1 MSLLS
6 DKLVPSFITMQST
19 NLNSGELFCRDILR
33 TYAHDD
39 VSVGSWFIGLD
50 VKHLNDAKFCCS
62 SWTGG
67 LSLSQTHTHTKWKLI
82 KFGGTPLPFHLI
94 YFLRW
99 FFLSQEPFVLV
110 YDLIC
115 FDVVDKVKTRCREM
129 VWKTLDSHPLDV
141 CSLHDVGYEVWGKII
156 TPIGNWF
163 RVSCSSYE
171 KALFPLQYT
180 ADRKDGNSTYY
191 AYRRHSVWLYRFSCT
206 NFREYNRVF
215 FLQHN
220 HSFLL

>member
-1 MSLLS
+1 
-6 DKLVPSFITMQST
+6 
-19 NLNSGELFCRDILR
+19 
-33 TYAHDD
+33 
-39 VSVGSWFIGLD
+39 
-50 VKHLNDAKFCCS
+50 
-62 SWTGG
+62 
-67 LSLSQTHTHTKWKLI
+67 
-82 KFGGTPLPFHLI
+82 
-94 YFLRW
+94 
-99 FFLSQEPFVLV
+99 
-110 YDLIC
+110 
-115 FDVVDKVKTRCREM
+115 M

-141 CSLHDVGYEVWGKII
+141 CSLHDVEYEVWGKII

-220 HSFLL
+220 HSFLLLHFCLLFSEKCSHLWNDNQDWYLYCFPANYHNGPFRSPRKYHLLFWIIESFLVRIVPDLLINFCWINLD

>member
-67 LSLSQTHTHTKWKLI
+67 LSLSQTHTHKMKVNKIWWHPA
-82 KFGGTPLPFHLI
+82 PL
-94 YFLRW
+94 
-99 FFLSQEPFVLV
+99 SS
-110 YDLIC
+110 DLLPKVVFSLTGAIC
-115 FDVVDKVKTRCREM
+115 AGV
-129 VWKTLDSHPLDV
+129 
-141 CSLHDVGYEVWGKII
+141 
-156 TPIGNWF
+156 
-163 RVSCSSYE
+163 
-171 KALFPLQYT
+171 
-180 ADRKDGNSTYY
+180 
-191 AYRRHSVWLYRFSCT
+191 
-206 NFREYNRVF
+206 
-215 FLQHN
+215 
-220 HSFLL
+220 

>member
-67 LSLSQTHTHTKWKLI
+67 LSLSQTHTHTHREWKLI
-82 KFGGTPLPFHLI
+82 KFGGNPLPFYLI

-99 FFLSQEPFVLV
+99 LLLSQEPFVLV

-115 FDVVDKVKTRCREM
+115 FEVVDKFKPDTGR
-129 VWKTLDSHPLDV
+129 
-141 CSLHDVGYEVWGKII
+141 
-156 TPIGNWF
+156 WF
-163 RVSCSSYE
+163 E
-171 KALFPLQYT
+171 
-180 ADRKDGNSTYY
+180 
-191 AYRRHSVWLYRFSCT
+191 RHWI
-206 NFREYNRVF
+206 
-215 FLQHN
+215 HI
-220 HSFLL
+220 H